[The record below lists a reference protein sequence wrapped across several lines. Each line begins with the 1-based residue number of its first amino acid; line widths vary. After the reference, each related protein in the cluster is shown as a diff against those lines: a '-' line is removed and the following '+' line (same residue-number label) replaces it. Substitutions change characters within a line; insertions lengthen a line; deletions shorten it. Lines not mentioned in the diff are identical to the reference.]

1 MAIVLKNEMI
11 SPGIYEMDLEY
22 SGEVKPGQ
30 FFMVRAWDKDP
41 LLSRPIS
48 VHNYELGRLTFL
60 YQVVGKGT
68 EILKHL
74 TVGETVTIQG
84 PYGNG
89 FPEIKEDLCVIGGGI
104 GVAPL
109 YYLVKKY
116 KEENPLGK
124 CRVYLGFR
132 DAAYCVKKYEK
143 IADEVILDIGGIITK
158 EVTVHPD
165 EVVMTC
171 GPEVMM
177 KSVASLVGKGQ
188 VVYVSLESHMACGIG
203 ACLGCTC
210 ETEHGNKKVCKDG
223 PVFLREEVF
232 YDPCFRNKIQ

>member
-1 MAIVLKNEMI
+1 MAIIQRNKSVNT
-11 SPGIYEMDLEY
+11 GIYEMVLEY
-22 SGEVKPGQ
+22 TGEIKPGQ

-48 VHNYELGRLTFL
+48 VHNYEPGKLTFL

-68 EILKHL
+68 EILAGL
-74 TVGETVTIQG
+74 APGDDVTIQG

-89 FPEIKEDLCVIGGGI
+89 FPEIKEDLCVVGGGI

-109 YYLVKKY
+109 FYLVKKY

-132 DAAYCVKKYEK
+132 DEAYCVEAYKK

-158 EVTVHPD
+158 KVTVHPD

-171 GPEVMM
+171 GPEIMM
-177 KSVASLVGKGQ
+177 KSVADLVGKDNM
-188 VVYVSLESHMACGIG
+188 VYVSLESHMACGIG
-203 ACLGCTC
+203 VCLGCTC
-210 ETEHGNKKVCKDG
+210 ETKNGNRKVCKDG

-232 YDPCFRNKIQ
+232 YD

>member
-1 MAIVLKNEMI
+1 MAIIQSNDCLI
-11 SPGIYEMDLEY
+11 PLIYKM
-22 SGEVKPGQ
+22 SVNFTGEVLPGQ
-30 FFMVRAWDKDP
+30 FFMLRAWDKDP

-48 VHNYELGRLTFL
+48 VHDYKAGKLTFL

-68 EILKHL
+68 GILSRLKSGDA
-74 TVGETVTIQG
+74 VEIQG

-89 FPEIKEDLCVIGGGI
+89 FPEVSRDLCVVGGGI
-104 GVAPL
+104 GIAPL

-116 KEENPLGK
+116 KEKNPLGN

-132 DAAYCVKKYEK
+132 ENSYGVEAFKS
-143 IADEVILDIGGIITK
+143 IANEVIIDIGGIITHHVK
-158 EVTVHPD
+158 VKPN

-171 GPEVMM
+171 GPEMLM
-177 KSVASLVGKGQ
+177 ASVAKAVPLENQ
-188 VVYVSLESHMACGIG
+188 VYVSMETHMACGIG

-210 ETEHGNKKVCKDG
+210 ETKSGNRKVCKDG

-232 YDPCFRNKIQ
+232 YV

>member
-1 MAIVLKNEMI
+1 MAIIQSNECI
-11 SPGIYEMDLEY
+11 SPDIYKMSVTF
-22 SGEVKPGQ
+22 SGTVLPGQ
-30 FFMVRAWDKDP
+30 FFMLRAWDKDP

-48 VHNYELGRLTFL
+48 VHDYVPGKVTFL

-68 EILKHL
+68 KILAKL
-74 TVGETVTIQG
+74 KTGDNVEIQG

-89 FPEIKEDLCVIGGGI
+89 FPEITGDLCVVGGGI

-109 YYLVKKY
+109 YYLVKHY
-116 KEENPLGK
+116 KEKKPNGN

-132 DAAYCVKKYEK
+132 ENAYCVEAYEA
-143 IADEVILDIGGIITK
+143 IADEVILDIGGIITNQLR
-158 EVTVHPD
+158 VQPD

-171 GPEVMM
+171 GPEIMM
-177 KSVASLVGKGQ
+177 ASVAKTVPLEN
-188 VVYVSLESHMACGIG
+188 VVYVSMEAHMACGIG

-210 ETEHGNKKVCKDG
+210 ETKSGNKKVCKDG

-232 YDPCFRNKIQ
+232 YV